1 HPDVPRAMDVQS
13 MYHYL
18 GYEFVPGPATMFQGI
33 RKLPPGTIAR
43 VNAGR
48 LEIEP
53 YWELRF
59 EDSPDDAATLAR
71 RVRETLRDSVH
82 AWMMSDVRGGVSLWG
97 GLDSTAVRAFTREA
111 TTGPPPTF
119 TLGYDAPTFSEGEY
133 ARGAARY
140 YGTEPREIR
149 VPPVTPDVIEQTVW
163 HLDEPMTDLSAVPL
177 FLLCREARRD
187 VTVCMLGGGGGRV
200 FIGYERLVGC

>member
-1 HPDVPRAMDVQS
+1 

-43 VNAGR
+43 VRGGR

-59 EDSPDDAATLAR
+59 EDAPDDAATLAR

-82 AWMMSDVRGGVSLWG
+82 AWMMSDVPEGVFLSG
-97 GLDSTAVRAFTREA
+97 GLDSTAVLAFTREA
-111 TTGPPPTF
+111 TTGPLPTF
-119 TLGYDAPTFSEGEY
+119 TLGYDDPSFSEWEY
-133 ARGAARY
+133 AREAARY
-140 YGTEPREIR
+140 YGTEHREIR
-149 VPPVTPDVIEQTVW
+149 APG
-163 HLDEPMTDLSAVPL
+163 H
-177 FLLCREARRD
+177 ARRD
-187 VTVCMLGGGGGRV
+187 RADRLAPRRADDRPLGGAALPPVPGGAARRHRLHVRRGR
-200 FIGYERLVGC
+200 GRGLHRL